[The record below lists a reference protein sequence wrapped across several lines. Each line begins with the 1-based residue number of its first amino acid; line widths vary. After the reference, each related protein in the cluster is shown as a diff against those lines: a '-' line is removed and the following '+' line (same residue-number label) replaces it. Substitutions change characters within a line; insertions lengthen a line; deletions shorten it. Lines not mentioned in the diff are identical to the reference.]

1 MKNNFAPYNYDF
13 SEDEHQKSITFQF
26 ERKEIMKKLILSLFI
41 LLFHTIFS
49 QQKIPKQETKIA
61 DQYQSKQPQDLS
73 VPPPPKVTFPAHFPS
88 GNRAFLKKIDEN
100 IDKEKL
106 QDIGENL
113 NTEIILKIDQQ
124 GNVLNISTFGKNEN
138 FNKEVKAAATKST
151 QNIKWT
157 AGKNSQGEKVIDIV
171 KIPYRFKNF

>member
-1 MKNNFAPYNYDF
+1 
-13 SEDEHQKSITFQF
+13 
-26 ERKEIMKKLILSLFI
+26 MKKIFSIFSILSI
-41 LLFHTIFS
+41 IIVFS
-49 QQKIPKQETKIA
+49 QKQETKIA
-61 DQYQSKQPQDLS
+61 DRYQSSQPQDQS
-73 VPPPPKVTFPAHFPS
+73 VPAPPRVTFPAQFPD
-88 GNRAFLKKIDEN
+88 GNKAFLKKIDKN

-106 QDIGENL
+106 QDIGKNL

-124 GNVLNISTFGKNEN
+124 GNVLNISTFGKNET

-171 KIPYRFKNF
+171 KIPYRFKDL

>member
-1 MKNNFAPYNYDF
+1 MK
-13 SEDEHQKSITFQF
+13 Q
-26 ERKEIMKKLILSLFI
+26 LILLFSLFI
-41 LLFHTIFS
+41 FNIIFS
-49 QQKIPKQETKIA
+49 QKIQTKQETKIA
-61 DQYQSKQPQDLS
+61 DRYQSKQPQDLS
-73 VPPPPKVTFPAHFPS
+73 VPPPPRVTFPAHFPS

-124 GNVLNISTFGKNEN
+124 GNVLNISTFGKNEI
-138 FNKEVKAAATKST
+138 FNKEVKAAAAKST

-171 KIPYRFKNF
+171 KMPYRFKDL

>member
-1 MKNNFAPYNYDF
+1 
-13 SEDEHQKSITFQF
+13 
-26 ERKEIMKKLILSLFI
+26 MKKIFSIFSILSI
-41 LLFHTIFS
+41 IIVFS
-49 QQKIPKQETKIA
+49 QKQETKIA
-61 DQYQSKQPQDLS
+61 DRYQSKQPQDQS
-73 VPPPPKVTFPAHFPS
+73 VPLPPRVTFPAHFPS

-124 GNVLNISTFGKNEN
+124 GNVLNISTFGKNET
-138 FNKEVKAAATKST
+138 FNKEVKAAAAKST

-171 KIPYRFKNF
+171 KMPYRFKDL

>member
-1 MKNNFAPYNYDF
+1 
-13 SEDEHQKSITFQF
+13 
-26 ERKEIMKKLILSLFI
+26 MKKIFCILSI
-41 LLFHTIFS
+41 LSFTIVFS
-49 QQKIPKQETKIA
+49 QKQETKIA
-61 DQYQSKQPQDLS
+61 DRYQSKQPQDSS
-73 VPPPPKVTFPAHFPS
+73 VPPPPRVTFPAHFPS
-88 GNRAFLKKIDEN
+88 GNSAFLKKIDGN

-124 GNVLNISTFGKNEN
+124 GNVLNISTFGKNET
-138 FNKEVKAAATKST
+138 FNKEVKAAAAKSI

-171 KIPYRFKNF
+171 KIPYRFKDL

>member
-1 MKNNFAPYNYDF
+1 
-13 SEDEHQKSITFQF
+13 
-26 ERKEIMKKLILSLFI
+26 MKKIFCILSI
-41 LLFHTIFS
+41 LSFTIVFS
-49 QQKIPKQETKIA
+49 QKQETKIA
-61 DQYQSKQPQDLS
+61 DRYQSSQPQDLS
-73 VPPPPKVTFPAHFPS
+73 VPPPPRVTFPAHFPS

-124 GNVLNISTFGKNEN
+124 GNVLNISTFGKNET
-138 FNKEVKAAATKST
+138 FNKEVKAAATKSA
-151 QNIKWT
+151 QNIKWI

>member
-1 MKNNFAPYNYDF
+1 MEKFF
-13 SEDEHQKSITFQF
+13 LIL
-26 ERKEIMKKLILSLFI
+26 LILSFQT
-41 LLFHTIFS
+41 LLS
-49 QQKIPKQETKIA
+49 QKQETKIA
-61 DQYQSKQPQDLS
+61 DRYQSSQPQDQS
-73 VPPPPKVTFPAHFPS
+73 VPPPPRVTFPAQFPD
-88 GNRAFLKKIDEN
+88 GNKVFLKKIDEN

-124 GNVLNISTFGKNEN
+124 GNVLNISTFGKNEI
-138 FNKEVKAAATKST
+138 FNKEVKATAAKST

-171 KIPYRFKNF
+171 KIPYRFKDL

>member
-1 MKNNFAPYNYDF
+1 
-13 SEDEHQKSITFQF
+13 
-26 ERKEIMKKLILSLFI
+26 MKKIFCILTILSFI
-41 LLFHTIFS
+41 IVFS
-49 QQKIPKQETKIA
+49 QKQETKIA
-61 DQYQSKQPQDLS
+61 DRYQSKQPQDLS
-73 VPPPPKVTFPAHFPS
+73 IPPPPRVTFPAHFPS
-88 GNRAFLKKIDEN
+88 GNRAFLKNIDEN

-124 GNVLNISTFGKNEN
+124 GNVLNISTFGKNET
-138 FNKEVKAAATKST
+138 FNKEVKAAATKSN

-171 KIPYRFKNF
+171 KIPYRFKDL

>member
-1 MKNNFAPYNYDF
+1 
-13 SEDEHQKSITFQF
+13 
-26 ERKEIMKKLILSLFI
+26 MKKIFSIFSILSI
-41 LLFHTIFS
+41 IIVFS
-49 QQKIPKQETKIA
+49 QKQETKIA
-61 DQYQSKQPQDLS
+61 DRYQSSQPQDQS
-73 VPPPPKVTFPAHFPS
+73 VPAPPRVTFPAQFPD
-88 GNRAFLKKIDEN
+88 GNKAFLKKIDEN

-106 QDIGENL
+106 QDMGENL

-138 FNKEVKAAATKST
+138 FNKEVKIAATRST

-171 KIPYRFKNF
+171 RLPYRFKNL